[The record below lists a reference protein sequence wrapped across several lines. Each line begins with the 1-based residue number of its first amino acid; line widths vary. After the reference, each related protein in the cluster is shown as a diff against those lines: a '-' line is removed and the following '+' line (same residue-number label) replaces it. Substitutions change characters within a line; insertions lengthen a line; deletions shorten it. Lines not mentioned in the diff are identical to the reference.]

1 MNIYVDSNI
10 IMDLI
15 AKRVPFYEDALCLFL
30 ELAREEKLF
39 GYISVKSLADIHY
52 IYKHLTHSKELA
64 NKKIIEITDLLS
76 IADNTKSDLL
86 KAIFYNGKDFEDDL
100 IIQLA
105 DRMKLDYIVT
115 RNQKHFEN
123 SSVKAITPKECLK
136 MIKEN

>member
-1 MNIYVDSNI
+1 M
-10 IMDLI
+10 
-15 AKRVPFYEDALCLFL
+15 
-30 ELAREEKLF
+30 
-39 GYISVKSLADIHY
+39 
-52 IYKHLTHSKELA
+52 
-64 NKKIIEITDLLS
+64 DLLS

-105 DRMKLDYIVT
+105 GRMKLDYIVT

-136 MIKEN
+136 MIKEKKPLIAFIDNKIS